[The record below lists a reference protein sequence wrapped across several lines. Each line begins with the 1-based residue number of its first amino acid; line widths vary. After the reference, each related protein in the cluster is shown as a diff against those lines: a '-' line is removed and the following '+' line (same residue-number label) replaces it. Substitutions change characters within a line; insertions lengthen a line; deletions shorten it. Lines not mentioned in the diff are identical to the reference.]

1 MLLKDWMITFQEIDH
16 DKIEV
21 CNPKHYDSIY
31 MSKVKYDGHKLDIKL
46 QNALILQTKLPG
58 PRDMYIKVKLDK
70 HTVKEIVKLEKALVN
85 EITGKTE
92 VWFKNRLRTC
102 AVDEHF
108 QSNVVVD
115 DCHGTIFKCRLEE
128 PSDEVCLFEKT
139 QVPVNIIMRLVCIR
153 FTKKIF
159 TVGWDIIEI
168 TESTTPYMF
177 QQDEDEDDQC
187 IINAGDADDT
197 LGPDDEDMIEILNDL
212 MSKSIAIRERL
223 QNKLNELT
231 KAIDAVKENPGIT
244 EINFL
249 HNVFENME

>member
-1 MLLKDWMITFQEIDH
+1 MITFQGIDH
-16 DKIEV
+16 DKIQV

-31 MSKVKYDGHKLDIKL
+31 VSKVKYDGHKLDITL
-46 QNALILQTKLPG
+46 HNAIILQSKLPS

-70 HTVKEIVKLEKALVN
+70 QTVKAIVKLENAIVN

-108 QSNVVVD
+108 QSNIVVD
-115 DCHGTIFKCRLEE
+115 DRHGTIFKCRLEE
-128 PSDEVCLFEKT
+128 PSDEVCLFEQSK
-139 QVPVNIIMRLVCIR
+139 VPVTITMRLVCIR

-159 TVGWDIIEI
+159 TVGWDIIDI
-168 TESTTPYMF
+168 AKSTSPCMF
-177 QQDEDEDDQC
+177 QQDYDEDDQS
-187 IINAGDADDT
+187 IIEESQEDDT
-197 LGPDDEDMIEILNDL
+197 EEVLGPDDEEMLEIRDALII
-212 MSKSIAIRERL
+212 KSVAMQERL
-223 QNKLNELT
+223 QSKLDDLT
-231 KAIDAVKENPGIT
+231 KAINAVKKNPGIA